1 MIFKT
6 LGAKFSVDSMKKII
20 FLIVSFCLCTNV
32 FSQETLYIRDTL
44 YVVLRSDLSEQSE
57 IVFTG
62 LVSGTP
68 VTLLDESEDGINS
81 KVKTEDGTEGWIQT
95 QYLSEDT
102 ATKQD
107 LQQAKARLVQM
118 EAEIE
123 TLQEQ
128 LDSLNAS
135 SFSKADTLAAE
146 NDAILEQSDKIKV
159 QLQALRTENNE
170 LKRTIEN
177 DNYLNGAFAV
187 LIGVFIALLVP
198 MLKRSKP
205 SEWT

>member
-1 MIFKT
+1 MNF
-6 LGAKFSVDSMKKII
+6 MKKILF
-20 FLIVSFCLCTNV
+20 FLISFCLCTNV

-68 VTLLDESEDGINS
+68 VTLLDESEDGIDS
-81 KVKTEDGTEGWIQT
+81 KVRTEDGTEGWVQT

-102 ATKQD
+102 ATKMD
-107 LQQAKARLVQM
+107 LQQANAKLLQV
-118 EAEIE
+118 EAENE
-123 TLQEQ
+123 VLQQE
-128 LDSLNAS
+128 LDGLNAS
-135 SFSKADTLAAE
+135 NFSKV
-146 NDAILEQSDKIKV
+146 DALTVEKDAMLERSEQIEV
-159 QLQALRTENNE
+159 QLQALRTENDT
-170 LKRTIEN
+170 LKRSIEN

-187 LIGVFIALLVP
+187 LIGVFITLLVP

-205 SEWT
+205 SEWA